1 MILQVNSTK
10 LKKQI
15 TPIQIGPGNRKEDL
29 LSNWYKACVTL
40 IPKSDK
46 VVNKEKWQGISF
58 INRHKNTK

>member
-46 VVNKEKWQGISF
+46 VVNKEK
-58 INRHKNTK
+58 

>member
-1 MILQVNSTK
+1 MILQVNSAK

-29 LSNWYKACVTL
+29 LANWYKVCVTL

-58 INRHKNTK
+58 INRRKNTK